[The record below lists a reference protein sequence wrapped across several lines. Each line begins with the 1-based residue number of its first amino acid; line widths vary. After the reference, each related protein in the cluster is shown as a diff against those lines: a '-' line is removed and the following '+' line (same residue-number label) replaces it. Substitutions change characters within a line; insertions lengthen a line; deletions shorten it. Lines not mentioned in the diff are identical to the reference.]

1 MTLPTSD
8 AQSSRFL
15 QQRQQP
21 RTAPAHH
28 ALPPTRSIP
37 AMLTLPSSA
46 PQSTPPSPSRSVAE
60 LSNEIDHDRA
70 VDFASHSWDLATGGL
85 KTLTAKREL
94 PVLLE
99 RRPTQKL
106 PDTANVPRS
115 YTFMLIIL
123 ICLVLM
129 LVSGGVVLFVM
140 LQP

>member
-1 MTLPTSD
+1 
-8 AQSSRFL
+8 
-15 QQRQQP
+15 
-21 RTAPAHH
+21 
-28 ALPPTRSIP
+28 
-37 AMLTLPSSA
+37 
-46 PQSTPPSPSRSVAE
+46 
-60 LSNEIDHDRA
+60 
-70 VDFASHSWDLATGGL
+70 LATGGL

-106 PDTANVPRS
+106 LDTANVPRS